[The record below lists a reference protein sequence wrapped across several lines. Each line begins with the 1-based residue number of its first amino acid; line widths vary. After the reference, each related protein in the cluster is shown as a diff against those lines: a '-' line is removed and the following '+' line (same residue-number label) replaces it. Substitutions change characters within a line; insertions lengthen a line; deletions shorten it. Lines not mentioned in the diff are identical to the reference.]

1 MRITFHEWKDIAS
14 WNLEPVAPGNEDVQ
28 VWLGAVPGDAAEM
41 SAYARLLDGPERLRA
56 ERFMGMEARN
66 EFVFGRALLRLLLGR
81 SLKVD
86 PIEVAIGHGARGKPR
101 LIRGSAEGDIRFN
114 LAHSNSLVA
123 IALAKGREVGIDV
136 EWTGRTV
143 DWPLIAER
151 VFSASE
157 LGGLVALPPEQQGL
171 AFFAGWTRKEAY
183 LKATGEGLTDEISD
197 IEFTFAPGKPVEL
210 LRLPGA
216 DVEAVSWEIHE
227 IPVPEGFVGALAVE
241 KGPKLRLIGETPPG

>member
-1 MRITFHEWKDIAS
+1 MRITCHEWKDIAT
-14 WNLEPVAPGNEDVQ
+14 WNPKPVAPGNEDVQ
-28 VWLGAVPGDAAEM
+28 VWLATVPGDSAEM
-41 SAYARLLDGPERLRA
+41 SAYARLLDGRERLRA

-81 SLKVD
+81 SLRVD
-86 PIEVAIGHGARGKPR
+86 PTEVAIGYEARGKPR
-101 LIRGSAEGDIRFN
+101 LISGSAEGDIRFN

-157 LGGLVALPPEQQGL
+157 LGGVLALPPEQQEL

-197 IEFTFAPGKPVEL
+197 IEFTFAPGMPAEL

-216 DVEAVSWEIHE
+216 DVEAVCWEIHE
-227 IPVPEGFVGALAVE
+227 VPLPEGFVGALVVE
-241 KGPKLRLIGETPPG
+241 NGRKPKSKR

>member
-1 MRITFHEWKDIAS
+1 MRVTCHEWKDIATR
-14 WNLEPVAPGNEDVQ
+14 NPNPVAPGDEDVH
-28 VWLGAVPGDAAEM
+28 VWLGTVPVDPAEI

-56 ERFMGMEARN
+56 ERFIGMEARN

-81 SLKVD
+81 ALRVD
-86 PIEVAIGHGARGKPR
+86 PTEVAIGYEARGKPR
-101 LIRGSAEGDIRFN
+101 LISGSAEGDIRFN
-114 LAHSNSLVA
+114 LAHSNSLVV
-123 IALAKGREVGIDV
+123 IALAKGREVGVDV
-136 EWTGRTV
+136 EWIGRTV

-157 LGGLVALPPEQQGL
+157 LGGVLALPPEQQEL

-197 IEFTFAPGKPVEL
+197 IECTFAPGNPAEL

-227 IPVPEGFVGALAVE
+227 IPLPGGFVGALVVE
-241 KGPKLRLIGETPPG
+241 KRRKPRLIGETPPG